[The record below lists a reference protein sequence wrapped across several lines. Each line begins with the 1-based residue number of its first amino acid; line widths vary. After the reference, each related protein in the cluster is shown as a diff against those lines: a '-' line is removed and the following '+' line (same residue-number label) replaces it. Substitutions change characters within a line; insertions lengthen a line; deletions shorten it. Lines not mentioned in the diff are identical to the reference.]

1 MISQLN
7 NPRGIVLM
15 GLAMVFFGAA
25 DTIAKFFTA
34 HYPILQVVGI
44 RQMGLITGV
53 ILYALIAQNVSLK
66 SDQRGLQIFR
76 GLSATGSAC
85 LFVLGI
91 NFIPLAD
98 ATSIAFIA
106 PLVVTVLGFFILGE
120 PVGLRRWTAVVI
132 GFMGTL
138 IIIRP
143 GFQTFEFGHLFIVSA
158 ASLFAGRQII
168 SRYLS
173 TSDNTMTTVAYTA
186 ITSAGILLAVQ
197 PFVWQPIQS
206 WEHMALF
213 AIYAILAGT
222 GEFLVIKA
230 LEIAHAVVV
239 APMQYTILIW
249 VTLYGVVFFGI
260 FPDIFTFL
268 GAGVIMASGGYT
280 LLREH
285 QIKSRK
291 AS

>member
-1 MISQLN
+1 MTSQLN

-53 ILYALIAQNVSLK
+53 MLYALIAQNVSLK
-66 SDQRGLQIFR
+66 SDQMGLQIFR

-106 PLVVTVLGFFILGE
+106 PLVVTVLGFFILRE
-120 PVGLRRWTAVVI
+120 PVGFRRWAAVVI

-143 GFQTFEFGHLFIVSA
+143 GFQTFEFGHLFIVAA

-280 LLREH
+280 LLREQ